1 VPARSSLREFAAI
14 LHEFDLLLT
23 PDTAV
28 VHLAAAWKLPTVA
41 LYRSDPAVAPWLPYN
56 TPHKAVA
63 DPRGIPAIPLDQV
76 ITAADD
82 LIRERFGEPPPFS

>member
-1 VPARSSLREFAAI
+1 
-14 LHEFDLLLT
+14 
-23 PDTAV
+23 
-28 VHLAAAWKLPTVA
+28 
-41 LYRSDPAVAPWLPYN
+41 VAPWLPYN

-82 LIRERFGEPPPFS
+82 LIRERFGERPPVS